1 MDTGES
7 TEQTVKTIAQGMPLF
22 SVVPVVT
29 TLVCFFSLHARLRV
43 QQNTRYSLRP
53 LLFEG
58 HSQRLGRNSAAG
70 MRGCANKVVVEQVN
84 LSKTNAR
91 RTLCDVVEHI
101 VAERDTQVTFIRRG

>member
-58 HSQRLGRNSAAG
+58 ILNGSGVTAP
-70 MRGCANKVVVEQVN
+70 RGCEVVPSSHGPSFACPLPPHANTV
-84 LSKTNAR
+84 S
-91 RTLCDVVEHI
+91 TLPSPSNSI
-101 VAERDTQVTFIRRG
+101 TT